1 MEKKAGAVSCNCGSA
16 VQDQHVPSTAG
27 KVTTT
32 AKAVPSILMSVLIA
46 FFPKCPFC
54 WAVYMSMF
62 GSVGLAKLPYMGW
75 LLPALMVLLAFHLVM
90 LWKRTARHGYV
101 PFVLSLLGSLSIVV
115 GRTYFPLQEWV
126 LIAGIACIVS
136 GSLLNSFFQIRFIKV

>member
-1 MEKKAGAVSCNCGSA
+1 MQGRRA
-16 VQDQHVPSTAG
+16 PSSAG

-75 LLPALMVLLAFHLVM
+75 LLPVLMVLLAFHLVM
-90 LWKRTARHGYV
+90 LWKKTAQHGYI
-101 PFVLSLLGSLSIVV
+101 PFVLSLLGSLLIII
-115 GRTYFPLQEWV
+115 GRSYFPLEEWV
-126 LIAGIACIVS
+126 LIAGIACIIS
-136 GSLLNSFFQIRFIKV
+136 GSLLNSFFQIRLIKV